1 MPRPKCKSPKQTGG
15 IHLTCLSVSLDAVS
29 CMNIKWKV
37 LYKAYGFTPL
47 QKKLGSCAT
56 AHSLRLEVIS
66 RRAHGARRTR
76 RRDACVPHKIK
87 RAKGDVKRGCIRLT
101 ESNSS
106 ACISHDAIHDI
117 FHIASV
123 TVRHMRVLP
132 YADAGPSCDKAP
144 YRRVCHKPYSTDR
157 ITLRSPHRLL
167 YQSRCPQAAQLCARR
182 RVVLLAVVLLRV
194 V

>member
-1 MPRPKCKSPKQTGG
+1 
-15 IHLTCLSVSLDAVS
+15 
-29 CMNIKWKV
+29 MNIKWKV

-47 QKKLGSCAT
+47 QKKAWFLCHRGPCSAQSARCRAGALPSGPRT
-56 AHSLRLEVIS
+56 AH
-66 RRAHGARRTR
+66 ARR

-87 RAKGDVKRGCIRLT
+87 RAKGDVKKGGVYVSRNPTAAHASRMMQYMT
-101 ESNSS
+101 ST
-106 ACISHDAIHDI
+106 SHP
-117 FHIASV
+117 SPCV
-123 TVRHMRVLP
+123 TCAYCHTLYSMPTPDRR
-132 YADAGPSCDKAP
+132 ARKAP